1 MDAAPDEAGD
11 AELMRLAGEGDQ
23 RAFGV
28 LVERHQMLVIG
39 MVGRMLGAGE
49 GAEDI
54 AQQVF
59 VRAWRSAPR
68 YRPEA
73 KFTTWLLTIA
83 RNLVFNEI
91 KRRGRV
97 KWASMEYAD
106 GTPREIVDSSTQ
118 DGLGALAEREVQEA
132 IARAIE
138 ALPEMQ
144 RLALILRRYEDLSYE
159 EIAAVLGTT
168 LPSVKSLIF
177 RAREELKTVLKPF
190 LPSGLA

>member
-1 MDAAPDEAGD
+1 MDAPPDEPD
-11 AELMRLAGEGDQ
+11 DLELMRLAGQEDE
-23 RAFGV
+23 RAFGK
-28 LVERHQMLVIG
+28 LVERHQMMVVG
-39 MVGRMLGAGE
+39 TVGRMLGGFE

-97 KWASMEYAD
+97 VWAAMENEEGRQRD
-106 GTPREIVDSSTQ
+106 IPDPGTR
-118 DGLGALAEREVQEA
+118 DGLDSLAEREVGEA
-132 IARAIE
+132 ISKAI
-138 ALPEMQ
+138 AGLPEMQ
-144 RLALILRRYEDLSYE
+144 RMALVLRRYEGLPYE
-159 EIAAVLGTT
+159 EIAEVLGTS
-168 LPSVKSLIF
+168 LPAVKSLIF
-177 RAREELKTVLKPF
+177 RAREELKKVLRPY
-190 LPSGLA
+190 LEE

>member
-97 KWASMEYAD
+97 KWAAMEYAD
-106 GTPREIVDSSTQ
+106 GTPREIVDASTQ

-190 LPSGLA
+190 LPSGPA

>member
-1 MDAAPDEAGD
+1 MMDAPPGEPDD
-11 AELMRLAGEGDQ
+11 VELMRLAGLGDE

-28 LVERHQMLVIG
+28 LVERHQMLVVG
-39 MVGRMLGAGE
+39 TVGRMLGGFD

-59 VRAWRSAPR
+59 VRVWRSASR

-97 KWASMEYAD
+97 TWAPMESEEGMTRD
-106 GTPREIVDSSTQ
+106 IPDPGTR
-118 DGLGALAEREVQEA
+118 DGLDSLAEREVEEA
-132 IARAIE
+132 IGKAI
-138 ALPEMQ
+138 AGLPEMQ
-144 RLALILRRYEDLSYE
+144 RMALVLRRYEEMPYE
-159 EIAAVLGTT
+159 EIAGVLGTS
-168 LPSVKSLIF
+168 LPAVKSLIF
-177 RAREELKTVLKPF
+177 RAREELKKVLRPY
-190 LPSGLA
+190 LGE